1 VSLRD
6 LLLVLMLGLPAP
18 YHEHEDADSRR
29 TRLAIVAQAI
39 SDASTQASCS
49 DPHAAAECQKIW
61 PGKPLD
67 LALLLVT
74 EAYWESRLARNV
86 HEGRCRDFE
95 CDPYR
100 SSQTGRIEHR
110 ARTLWQMQYTRP
122 IDSEWGHMVGADL
135 GSTRTAAWA
144 AAKLLGSAYRA
155 CGSIPGAI
163 SRISGN
169 GRCVW
174 SGADRRALLFEQ
186 LRLQAGRLTGTGHD
200 REAKRTGKT
209 RDGRP
214 LSRSARP

>member
-18 YHEHEDADSRR
+18 YHEREDADSRR
-29 TRLAIVAQAI
+29 ARLAIVAQAI
-39 SDASTQASCS
+39 SDASSQATCA
-49 DPHAAAECQKIW
+49 DANAAADCLKIW
-61 PGKPLD
+61 PGQQRD

-86 HEGRCRDFE
+86 HEGRCREFE

-100 SSQTGRIEHR
+100 SSQTGKIEHR

-122 IDSEWGHMVGADL
+122 IDSEWNHMVGADL
-135 GSTRTAAWA
+135 GSTRAAAWA

-155 CGSIPGAI
+155 CGTISGAI
-163 SRISGN
+163 SRLSGN

-174 SGADRRALLFEQ
+174 SGADRRTLLFEQ
-186 LRLQAGRLTGTGHD
+186 LRLQADRLSGTSRD
-200 REAKRTGKT
+200 RASRGS
-209 RDGRP
+209 RR
-214 LSRSARP
+214 RSARP